1 MHMFLL
7 LLVKKLYAYSYKY
20 FSLAVT
26 HKSVEFAEP
35 VKIEEKEDQKIS
47 RKILRKIYKKKKELG
62 SLKKI
67 LMMNEFWKTNRRF

>member
-1 MHMFLL
+1 MHLFLL

-47 RKILRKIYKKKKELG
+47 RKIYKKKKELR